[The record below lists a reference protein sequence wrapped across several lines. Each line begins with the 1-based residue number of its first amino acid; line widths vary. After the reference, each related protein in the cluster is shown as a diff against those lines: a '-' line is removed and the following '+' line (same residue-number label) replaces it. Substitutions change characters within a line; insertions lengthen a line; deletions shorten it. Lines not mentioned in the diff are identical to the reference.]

1 MDIFK
6 NKKEPKKI
14 KMPSLLDRSELYD
27 TLSFEGDTLP
37 DPTEYKTFWKTYS
50 KEDEDYSENNSESIS
65 KLESDQRN

>member
-1 MDIFK
+1 MDNFK

-14 KMPSLLDRSELYD
+14 KMPPLLDRSELYD

-37 DPTEYKTFWKTYS
+37 DSTEYKTFWKTYNT
-50 KEDEDYSENNSESIS
+50 EDEDYSENNSESIS